1 MAAMRL
7 LGRRAGI
14 FAEPAGAAG
23 TAGVRKA
30 VETGLIEKDASV
42 VSIVTGNGLKDVN
55 NAIKAAGEPISIKP
69 DMDALLEAFERMN
82 NE

>member
-1 MAAMRL
+1 MD
-7 LGRRAGI
+7 GFGIRA
-14 FAEPAGAAG
+14 
-23 TAGVRKA
+23 
-30 VETGLIEKDASV
+30 ETEG
-42 VSIVTGNGLKDVN
+42 